1 LSNPEHIR
9 ALEELAAMDADVK
22 ALEEQLAEGRGVLS
36 ALTEGLKK
44 LGDRLAAERTQLAA
58 SDKQRGE
65 IQIDLRTMMNQIEH
79 SREKLNRSRTER
91 ESQAAQRE
99 LEEMRKLV
107 RDRED
112 ELTRVDGENQNIR
125 ASIES
130 VEAEHKRVQEELD
143 AKKGDLESK
152 VAQLEADRN
161 ARSAG
166 GGGREAIVKRLP
178 PVLYR
183 RYEQLRTKRGTAIAQ
198 TTDGTCKACNMAL
211 PPQLFHKLRREPLI
225 DQCPSCYR
233 IIYFVPPEPAQK
245 VE

>member
-1 LSNPEHIR
+1 
-9 ALEELAAMDADVK
+9 MDADVK

-65 IQIDLRTMMNQIEH
+65 AQIDLRTMLTQIEH

-99 LEEMRKLV
+99 LEELRKLV

-112 ELTRVDGENQNIR
+112 ELTRVETENAGIR
-125 ASIES
+125 ASIET
-130 VEAEHKRVQEELD
+130 VEGEHKRVQEELN
-143 AKKGDLESK
+143 AKKDDLESK
-152 VAQLEADRN
+152 VAQLEADKN
-161 ARSAG
+161 QK
-166 GGGREAIVKRLP
+166 GGGRDAIVKRLP

-233 IIYFVPPEPAQK
+233 IIYFTPPEPAQK